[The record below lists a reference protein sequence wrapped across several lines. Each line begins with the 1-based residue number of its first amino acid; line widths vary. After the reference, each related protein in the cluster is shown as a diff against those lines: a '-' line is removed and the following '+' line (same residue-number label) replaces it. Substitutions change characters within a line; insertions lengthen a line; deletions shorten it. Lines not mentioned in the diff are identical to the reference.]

1 MSYVALVRFA
11 DLKDGKHIY
20 EAGDD
25 YPRLGYTPTEGRI
38 AELAG
43 EHNRMGY
50 PLIRDVDAP
59 CEQCDIARMP
69 EMPLEAVAAKNEETL
84 AEAHETARRGRRG
97 RQRG

>member
-1 MSYVALVRFA
+1 MSYIAVVRFA

-25 YPRLGYTPTEGRI
+25 YPRLGYTPTDSRI
-38 AELAG
+38 AELAS

-59 CEQCDIARMP
+59 CSECDIVKAP
-69 EMPLEAVAAKNEETL
+69 EMPLEAVSAKGEETL
-84 AEAHETARRGRRG
+84 AEAPETARKGRRG